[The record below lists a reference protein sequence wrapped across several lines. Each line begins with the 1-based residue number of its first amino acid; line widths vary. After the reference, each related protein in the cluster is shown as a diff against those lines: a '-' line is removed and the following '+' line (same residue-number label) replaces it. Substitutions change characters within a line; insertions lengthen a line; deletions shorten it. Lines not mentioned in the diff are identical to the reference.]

1 MQAVAIDETQ
11 WREATQSWKSQETDK
26 ISALRDQQQELEQK
40 KRQIERNVLKE
51 TQRLD
56 KLRQQKEQQ
65 RQQLDEIK
73 QRQWAEAE
81 ALLEL
86 KRKQAEQER
95 LKRESEEIR
104 KIEEAYRQMLEAEE
118 QARIEAEAK
127 RQAEQ
132 AHLAEEEKRIQAER
146 QARLDA
152 AAEAARQA
160 EQEQIRRFD
169 LLIINKIR
177 SRWKRPVGNYR
188 GLSCMITLEL
198 TPKGEISSFK
208 ITRSSG
214 NSVFDNSARKAAYRA
229 SPLPVP
235 DDKELFDKAFK
246 QITFTFKPDY

>member
-11 WREATQSWKSQETDK
+11 WRVAAQSWKSQETDK

-73 QRQWAEAE
+73 QRQGVEAE

-95 LKRESEEIR
+95 LTREAEEIR

-132 AHLAEEEKRIQAER
+132 AHLADEAKRIQAER

-160 EQEQIRRFD
+160 EQEQLRRFD
-169 LLIINKIR
+169 SLIINKIR
-177 SRWKRPVGNYR
+177 SQWIRPFGNNYG
-188 GLSCMITLEL
+188 GLSCKIFLEF

-214 NSVFDNSARKAAYRA
+214 NSVFDNSVRKAAYRA

-235 DDKELFDKAFK
+235 DDKELFDEFK
-246 QITFTFKPDY
+246 QITFTFKPGY